1 MKMNEIV
8 NEMNAGSVAS
18 VSMGVGPML
27 SRQPKNADGTAKNA
41 LDMPTKK
48 KKRKSKK
55 A

>member
-1 MKMNEIV
+1 MSASN
-8 NEMNAGSVAS
+8 VAA

-27 SRQPKNADGTAKNA
+27 SRQPKNPDGTAKNA
-41 LDMPTKK
+41 LDMGKKK

>member
-1 MKMNEIV
+1 MKIKELV
-8 NEMNAGSVAS
+8 KEMNAGGVAA
-18 VSMGVGPML
+18 VSMGVGPTL

-41 LDMPTKK
+41 LDMTTKK

>member
-1 MKMNEIV
+1 MKIKELV
-8 NEMNAGSVAS
+8 KEMDAGSVAG
-18 VSMGVGPML
+18 VAMGVGPML

>member
-1 MKMNEIV
+1 
-8 NEMNAGSVAS
+8 
-18 VSMGVGPML
+18 MGVGPVL

-41 LDMPTKK
+41 LDIKK